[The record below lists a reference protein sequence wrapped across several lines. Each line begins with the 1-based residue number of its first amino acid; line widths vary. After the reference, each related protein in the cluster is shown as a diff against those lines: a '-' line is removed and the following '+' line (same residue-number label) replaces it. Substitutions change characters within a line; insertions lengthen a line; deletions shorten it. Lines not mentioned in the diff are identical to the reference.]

1 MKKIIKVLL
10 LTFAFVLCFAACGN
24 NETQKADETTVA
36 SNAITIEAETESKT
50 EAQTPP
56 SATEADK
63 KGDKEDGKKED
74 KEDGKIEITDN
85 NNGAETNGIQNFIVP
100 DGYEYEEVIIDENA
114 ERQQVKFTME
124 NGGSFI
130 IELYPEYAPKTC
142 ENFVKLVEDGYY
154 DGLTFHRVIPGFMA
168 QGGDAAL
175 SGRPDTAEEI
185 YGEFYINGHIKNTI
199 SHQRGVVSMAR
210 TNDPNSASSQFFI
223 CYDDCG
229 YSLDG
234 AYAAFGIVTEGME
247 VVDGFLDIDRTMGND
262 GALSK
267 PVTPIVI
274 AKAEVIK

>member
-1 MKKIIKVLL
+1 MKKIIKVLS

-36 SNAITIEAETESKT
+36 SNAITIEAETETKT
-50 EAQTPP
+50 EAQTQN
-56 SATEADK
+56 AVTEPEKENNKDK
-63 KGDKEDGKKED
+63 
-74 KEDGKIEITDN
+74 
-85 NNGAETNGIQNFIVP
+85 AEEVTGIQNFIVP

-114 ERQQVKFTME
+114 ERQKVKFTME

-142 ENFVKLVEDGYY
+142 ENFVKLVEEGYY